1 MSRLRL
7 DTLRRSGLNTAAV
20 ETQADMDNKLRTYL
34 AEMIGTFI
42 LVLVGAGTVCA
53 ADLTGLPPL
62 SVTGLAL
69 AEGLTLA
76 VVLTVTSHVSTG
88 CLNPAITIMLWV
100 FKRLDNAHAGG
111 LIAMQLL
118 GGVLAGLVLRLMFA
132 PEVFIAMHA
141 GAPYLKAF
149 NPEGGEPLLRHLVS
163 GTAFEMFLTCLVT
176 LAAFATLFDRRA
188 PRLGGLIVGLAQ
200 TVAVLFGYYFTG
212 GAANPARWFG
222 PALWEATVQGAVRPN
237 WLAEAVVYI
246 GGPVLGALVAA
257 VLYVNLILPPEK
269 GTESLR

>member
-1 MSRLRL
+1 
-7 DTLRRSGLNTAAV
+7 
-20 ETQADMDNKLRTYL
+20 MDNPLRTYL
-34 AEMIGTFI
+34 AELVGTFI

-53 ADLTGLPPL
+53 ADLTGVPAL

-69 AEGLTLA
+69 AEGFTLA
-76 VVLTVTSHVSTG
+76 VALTVTFPVSPG

-100 FKRLDNAHAGG
+100 FKRLDNARAGW
-111 LIAMQLL
+111 LVLMQLL
-118 GGVLAGLVLRLMFA
+118 GATLAGLVLRLTFHEDVLA
-132 PEVFIAMHA
+132 KTHL

-149 NPEGGEPLLRHLVS
+149 APESGVLEARHLVS
-163 GTAFEMFLTCLVT
+163 GTAFELFLTCLVT

-200 TVAVLFGYYFTG
+200 TAAVLFGFRFTG

-222 PALWEATVQGAVRPN
+222 PAVWEATVPGVPRLA
-237 WLAEAVVYI
+237 WLADAVIYV
-246 GGPVLGALVAA
+246 GGPLLGALLAA

>member
-1 MSRLRL
+1 MRL
-7 DTLRRSGLNTAAV
+7 DTLRRSRLNTATV
-20 ETQADMDNKLRTYL
+20 ETQADMDNKSRTYL
-34 AEMIGTFI
+34 AELIGTFI

-53 ADLTGLPPL
+53 ADLRGLPPFT
-62 SVTGLAL
+62 VTGLAL

-76 VVLTVTSHVSTG
+76 VVLTVTSYVSTG

-100 FKRLDNAHAGG
+100 FKRLDNAQAGG

-132 PEVFIAMHA
+132 SEVLASMHA

-149 NPEGGEPLLRHLVS
+149 NPEGGTPLLRHLVS
-163 GTAFEMFLTCLVT
+163 GTAFELFLTSLVT

-200 TVAVLFGYYFTG
+200 IVAVLFGYYFTG

-222 PALWEATVQGAVRPN
+222 PALWEATVQGAARPS
-237 WLAEAVVYI
+237 WLAEAVVYV